1 MSSLYSKI
9 TAALFP
15 RRCPVCGKITDSA
28 TPRLCHECAEALAV
42 EYEKHCPVC
51 NGKASVCT
59 CHPEAQATHDSSVI
73 ALGFYEPGQTN
84 SLTSRLVYALKHQ
97 TDDTAA
103 HILARDLAGAILKD
117 FLARDEDV
125 RTWVITYA
133 PRSILGYEENGFDQ
147 AQRLA
152 KLCARYVGARY
163 ERIFCRHGGDTQKEL
178 SEKERQINAA
188 ASIRLRHKR
197 RKYSGKY
204 IVVDD
209 ILTTGATLAECA
221 GLLIS
226 RGAESV
232 RIAVPY
238 RTLPR
243 RPKQTLWYAAA
254 GKNSQ

>member
-59 CHPEAQATHDSSVI
+59 CHPEAPVARDSSVI

-133 PRSILGYEENGFDQ
+133 PRSIL
-147 AQRLA
+147 
-152 KLCARYVGARY
+152 
-163 ERIFCRHGGDTQKEL
+163 
-178 SEKERQINAA
+178 
-188 ASIRLRHKR
+188 
-197 RKYSGKY
+197 
-204 IVVDD
+204 
-209 ILTTGATLAECA
+209 
-221 GLLIS
+221 
-226 RGAESV
+226 
-232 RIAVPY
+232 
-238 RTLPR
+238 
-243 RPKQTLWYAAA
+243 
-254 GKNSQ
+254 